1 MTGAARDF
9 PAAQAASIT
18 PITPIVRTASVAPG
32 GLIAGIQPTQPTDPK
47 AWVLAR
53 VAEAPWLLQA
63 LRAARGL
70 GLRHWAIGAGAVR
83 NRVWDHLHGRA
94 AQAWPEADV
103 DLVFHDPAPAAAGLE
118 AVRAQEALLRG
129 QLAAHC
135 PGLAWEPVNQ
145 AAVHLWRVAPP
156 GPPMAALG
164 SLAEALAGWPETA
177 TAVAVW
183 LDGQDRLHLLAPLG
197 LDDLLG
203 LRVRRNPAVHPAT
216 YAERLARQR
225 WAARWPL
232 LRVEAG

>member
-1 MTGAARDF
+1 MTGAARAC
-9 PAAQAASIT
+9 PATQAASIT
-18 PITPIVRTASVAPG
+18 PIVLTAPVAPG
-32 GLIAGIQPTQPTDPK
+32 GLIAGIQPTQPTDPQ

-94 AQAWPEADV
+94 AQAGPEADV

-118 AVRAQEALLRG
+118 AVQAQEALLRR

-156 GPPMAALG
+156 GPHGPPMAALG